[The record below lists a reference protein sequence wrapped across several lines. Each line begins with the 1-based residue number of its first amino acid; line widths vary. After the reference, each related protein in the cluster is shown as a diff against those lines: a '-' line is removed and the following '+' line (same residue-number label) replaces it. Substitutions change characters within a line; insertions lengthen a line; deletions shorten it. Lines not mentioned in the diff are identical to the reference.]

1 VLSGLSLPRQAWHDG
16 TTNCDSKLL
25 KFHGKGKSV
34 TFAGVWHLLQKGG
47 NDSGHIKHKARNQQ
61 TSRQMIDIDINEY
74 DYDLPEERIAQFP
87 LKERDRSKLLLFD
100 GRDISTAVFSDI
112 DRFLPSGSLLVFN
125 NTRVIRA
132 RLLFAKTSG
141 ANIEVLCLEPLFPA
155 GYESSF
161 ASNEGVEWKCMIGNL
176 KKWKTGRIYLG
187 FEIRNK
193 KNILCAEK
201 ICPEGDAWRIRL
213 SWDNP
218 DLSFSEVIEATGH
231 IPLPPYITR
240 EDEPDDSVRYQTIYS
255 TVKGSVAAPTAGLHF
270 TENILSKLDQKSI
283 QLAELTLHVGA
294 GTFQPVR
301 NAKISA
307 HEMHA
312 EHFFITQDTLRTIIE
327 NTGKIIAVGTT
338 SVRTLESLYWLG
350 VKAFY
355 NPLNNFDELVV
366 DQWEPYVSRSR
377 EPVSVM
383 ESLETIY
390 ELMKRKNRPVL
401 AASTK
406 LIIIPGYE
414 FRIIDGMITNFH
426 QPRSTLLLLVS
437 AWAGAKWKEIYR
449 YALESNFRF
458 LSYGDASLLTRQK
471 T

>member
-1 VLSGLSLPRQAWHDG
+1 VLSGLSLPRPAWHDG

-25 KFHGKGKSV
+25 KFHVKGKSV
-34 TFAGVWHLLQKGG
+34 TFAGVWYLLHEGG
-47 NDSGHIKHKARNQQ
+47 TSRPATSRPADQQ

-74 DYDLPEERIAQFP
+74 DYDLPEGRIAQFP

-100 GRDISTAVFSDI
+100 GRDISSAIFSDI
-112 DRFLPSGSLLVFN
+112 DRYLPPGSLLVFN

-132 RLLFAKTSG
+132 RLLFTKTSG
-141 ANIEVLCLEPLFPA
+141 ANIEVFCLEPLCPA
-155 GYESSF
+155 DYESSF
-161 ASNEGVEWKCMIGNL
+161 ASKEGVEWKCMVGNL
-176 KKWKTGRIYLG
+176 KKWKTGGIYLG
-187 FEIRNK
+187 FEVRNK
-193 KNILCAEK
+193 KNRLCAEK

-240 EDEPDDSVRYQTIYS
+240 EDEPDDTVRYQTIYS

-270 TENILSKLDQKSI
+270 TENIMSKLNLKKI
-283 QLAELTLHVGA
+283 RLAELTLHVGA

-301 NAKISA
+301 NEKISG

-327 NTGKIIAVGTT
+327 NTGKIIGVGTT

-350 VKAFY
+350 VKAFH
-355 NPLNNFDELVV
+355 NRLNNFDELVV

-377 EPVSVM
+377 KQVSVM
-383 ESLETIY
+383 QSLEAIY
-390 ELMKRKNRPVL
+390 ELMKRKNRTVL
-401 AASTK
+401 AATTK
-406 LIIIPGYE
+406 LIIVPGYE

-437 AWAGAKWKEIYR
+437 AWVGPKWKEIYR

-471 T
+471 EL